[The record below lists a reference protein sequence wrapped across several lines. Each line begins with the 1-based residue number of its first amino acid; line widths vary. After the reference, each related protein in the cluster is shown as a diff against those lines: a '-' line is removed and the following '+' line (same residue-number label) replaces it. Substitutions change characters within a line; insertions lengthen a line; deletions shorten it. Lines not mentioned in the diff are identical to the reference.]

1 MDPKQ
6 IAITDQKNRN
16 KTFQAG
22 LARMKKE
29 RDEEAAAKKKEE
41 DERQAK
47 ATHEQK
53 KLALMQ
59 MNNIDEE
66 EAQTRLE
73 FQQRVESQE
82 SILKQMAEEIGEG
95 YQDDARYQLRAKS
108 LEEEKETEKK
118 RVDDQQKELLEK
130 IGDKVS
136 GLGETFSKVVGET
149 PAFMQG
155 IGMALGLFLLGQF
168 LTSDIFTNILFFIT
182 DTLVPAF
189 KDFYE
194 DIKNFDGTFFGPDG
208 VFSLLIENFFLIIGI
223 MAAFKPNLLLLA
235 VKGIIL
241 SLKFL
246 HGKLLGIAI
255 YAKASA
261 AVTKGLALLKAGFFA
276 VGGAIKAAGL
286 AVMGI
291 VKGFLAALLLNPIG
305 LIITAIV
312 ATIAGV
318 VIYFDEI
325 KNFINELGGI
335 GNLFSVAVGAIKDGF
350 ARVGNFF
357 IKLSNRL
364 FGTEFEEFETDNFKK
379 ANEKRKL
386 DAARYRIERQAAE
399 KEKEEAD
406 KKKKHA
412 DEQMAAGNQVRDL
425 ENEAMGKKEQ
435 SAEDMLAGALDKLG
449 ALSGAQPSVITV
461 DNSVRDN
468 SSSSNTS
475 VSNENIEDSDFAK
488 GLGYMA

>member
-1 MDPKQ
+1 M
-6 IAITDQKNRN
+6 
-16 KTFQAG
+16 
-22 LARMKKE
+22 
-29 RDEEAAAKKKEE
+29 
-41 DERQAK
+41 
-47 ATHEQK
+47 
-53 KLALMQ
+53 
-59 MNNIDEE
+59 
-66 EAQTRLE
+66 
-73 FQQRVESQE
+73 
-82 SILKQMAEEIGEG
+82 
-95 YQDDARYQLRAKS
+95 
-108 LEEEKETEKK
+108 
-118 RVDDQQKELLEK
+118 
-130 IGDKVS
+130 
-136 GLGETFSKVVGET
+136 
-149 PAFMQG
+149 
-155 IGMALGLFLLGQF
+155 
-168 LTSDIFTNILFFIT
+168 
-182 DTLVPAF
+182 
-189 KDFYE
+189 
-194 DIKNFDGTFFGPDG
+194 
-208 VFSLLIENFFLIIGI
+208 
-223 MAAFKPNLLLLA
+223 
-235 VKGIIL
+235 
-241 SLKFL
+241 
-246 HGKLLGIAI
+246 GIAI